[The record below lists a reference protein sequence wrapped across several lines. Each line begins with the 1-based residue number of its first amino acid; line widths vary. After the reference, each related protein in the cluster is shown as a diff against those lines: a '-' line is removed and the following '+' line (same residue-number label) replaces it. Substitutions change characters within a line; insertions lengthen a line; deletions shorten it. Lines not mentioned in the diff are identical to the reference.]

1 MIDMAP
7 IPTLGGGAIP
17 IRGAAGRGTILVP
30 VEPGGKGRGAEA
42 RMDGAPQSPQPPA
55 RIEHPDDAAPD
66 AAAPKPIDESTL
78 LGPTPAFQANVLEL
92 ERDLRQAIERLESER
107 ARAEAELAFRI
118 EKAETDVAAA
128 DNAATAA
135 RDAGQSALI
144 ENAAAEVGTTGTASG
159 SETDVNRP
167 PETGGEQPS
176 GAPGAATKETAR

>member
-7 IPTLGGGAIP
+7 IPALGGGAIP
-17 IRGAAGRGTILVP
+17 IRGPAGRGTILVP

-42 RMDGAPQSPQPPA
+42 RMDGAPQSPHPPA
-55 RIEHPDDAAPD
+55 RIERRDDTAPD
-66 AAAPKPIDESTL
+66 AAAPEPIDESTL

-107 ARAEAELAFRI
+107 ARAEAEVAFRI

-135 RDAGQSALI
+135 RNTGRDALT
-144 ENAAAEVGTTGTASG
+144 ENAATEAGETRPVSG
-159 SETDVNRP
+159 SGTEVNRP
-167 PETGGEQPS
+167 PEAGGVQPS
-176 GAPGAATKETAR
+176 GTQGAATEEPAH